1 MIINT
6 KNVELNEN
14 VYINK
19 EGKFLFKIEKF
30 EEDGF
35 TNSGDIR
42 FKLMFK
48 GVEVGTKEPVYIHSE
63 TFNVGQSSLWRIKQL
78 EVAIKAPEVYDINDF
93 IGRFVIAN
101 IKSESYT
108 KKDGTNGT
116 VYKVKSWEYSTFNDK
131 MPPIPEAQSNES
143 DGAAVVTQ
151 TPVIEINEDEIPF

>member
-48 GVEVGTKEPVYIHSE
+48 GVEVGTKEPVYVHSE
-63 TFNVGQSSLWRIKQL
+63 TFNIGQSSLWRIKQL

-93 IGRFVIAN
+93 IGRFVNAN

-116 VYKVKSWEYSTFNDK
+116 GYKVKSWEYSAFNDK
-131 MPPIPEAQSNES
+131 MPPIPEAKSDESNGIVKPSE
-143 DGAAVVTQ
+143 
-151 TPVIEINEDEIPF
+151 TPTIDINEDEIPF